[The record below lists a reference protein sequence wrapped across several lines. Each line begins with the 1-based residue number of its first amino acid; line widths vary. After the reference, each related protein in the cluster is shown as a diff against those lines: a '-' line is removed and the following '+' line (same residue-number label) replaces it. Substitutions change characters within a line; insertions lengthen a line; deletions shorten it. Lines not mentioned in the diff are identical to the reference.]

1 MTTEDRRAALRLHLD
16 RRPPRQ
22 LAHWRDW
29 FWPEGYIG
37 VRSART
43 GPDVLWNATGTA
55 KVGSG
60 RVEATGVGAGGALI
74 EPGHRCGCEQ
84 CAAKVVPPEGDS

>member
-43 GPDVLWNATGTA
+43 GPDRLWDGSQVA
-55 KVGSG
+55 KNGSG
-60 RVEATGVGAGGALI
+60 QHEDPKGA
-74 EPGHRCGCEQ
+74 P
-84 CAAKVVPPEGDS
+84 